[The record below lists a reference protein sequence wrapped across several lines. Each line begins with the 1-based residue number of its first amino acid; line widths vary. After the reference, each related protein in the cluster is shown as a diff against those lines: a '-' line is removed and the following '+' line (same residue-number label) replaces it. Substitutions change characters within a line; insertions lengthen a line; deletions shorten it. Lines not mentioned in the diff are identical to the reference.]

1 MSAESAGQAI
11 DIGHTLREARTA
23 RGMSQRELA
32 RKAGVTNGLISQIEQ
47 NRSSPSVSS
56 LKRILDAL
64 PLSLSEF
71 FSHGENDRQR
81 IFFRADELLELNP
94 ERLLRRRG
102 LAGSIS
108 LKQIGDGAGHAIQM
122 LHERYTPG
130 ADTGSEGYT
139 HKGEEAGIVISGR
152 IEVTVGDETAELG
165 PGDAYRFDSTIPHR
179 FRNRGK
185 EVCTLIS
192 ACSPP
197 TF

>member
-1 MSAESAGQAI
+1 MSADSAGQVI
-11 DIGHTLREARTA
+11 DIGQRLRAARTA
-23 RGMSQRELA
+23 RGLSQRELA

-56 LKRILDAL
+56 LKRILDAM
-64 PLSLSEF
+64 PLSLAEF
-71 FSHGENDRQR
+71 FSHGDEDRKR
-81 IFFRADELLELNP
+81 IFFRSSELLELNP

-102 LAGSIS
+102 LAGRIS
-108 LKQIGDGAGHAIQM
+108 LLQIGNGAGHAIQM
-122 LHERYTPG
+122 LYEHYEPG

-152 IEVTVGDETAELG
+152 IEVTVGGETAELG
-165 PGDAYRFDSTIPHR
+165 PGDAYRFDSTVPHR